1 MKEKSSDV
9 ETQVLTQETKEI
21 HQEETFTTPDGKW
34 DAYITTIS
42 DGKDIKIDCDFVE
55 NSEHEFISDEDYFGE
70 RHE

>member
-9 ETQVLTQETKEI
+9 ETEVLTQETKEI

-34 DAYITTIS
+34 EAYITTIS

-55 NSEHEFISDEDYFGE
+55 NDEYEITTDDNYFFE
-70 RHE
+70 